1 MKMKQALGRS
11 TNRHLK
17 HPHAPRPPRMNAP
30 SSTLLAL
37 GCFVLTFYF
46 LTLFSCLLLTRVS
59 LGLQEKRYLESI
71 ALGLCF
77 CFVCDFSC
85 DSPPTTHTHFP
96 EQLRNSSA
104 LPKVLVTP
112 ASISNGNSKWQE
124 CTVRGHPANRSAP
137 SCWCLLVGLPSSCL
151 PPFSLPHKMSTA
163 HFTQPAC
170 FLCLPAR
177 QCPPEVLPRCIK
189 DCGTLF
195 FCHTLRAALCCLCS
209 CPVSA

>member
-17 HPHAPRPPRMNAP
+17 HPHAPRRPRMNAP

-85 DSPPTTHTHFP
+85 DSPPHHTHT
-96 EQLRNSSA
+96 
-104 LPKVLVTP
+104 
-112 ASISNGNSKWQE
+112 
-124 CTVRGHPANRSAP
+124 
-137 SCWCLLVGLPSSCL
+137 
-151 PPFSLPHKMSTA
+151 
-163 HFTQPAC
+163 
-170 FLCLPAR
+170 
-177 QCPPEVLPRCIK
+177 LPR
-189 DCGTLF
+189 
-195 FCHTLRAALCCLCS
+195 AAEE
-209 CPVSA
+209 